1 MQDQKKPRRSQRISS
16 FKAEP
21 DAATTPVNQDYLPTP
36 LTERDS
42 TFTNHPS
49 HEKTAT
55 PPSKTTKPEPPEES
69 QTTPVESTQ
78 PLSQFVYPP
87 GAFADEEGVWG
98 YLIPLDHRVEN
109 GLTLRSRDSCEN
121 REDERKSKN
130 GGDGPEKTPEKGS
143 GGDGKKEAPPG
154 GYLVGRHPEC
164 GM

>member
-109 GLTLRSRDSCEN
+109 GLTLRAVTVVKTARTSASRKTAVMVRRRRRRRD
-121 REDERKSKN
+121 REGMGRKR
-130 GGDGPEKTPEKGS
+130 
-143 GGDGKKEAPPG
+143 PP
-154 GYLVGRHPEC
+154 LVAT
-164 GM
+164 

>member
-1 MQDQKKPRRSQRISS
+1 MSN
-16 FKAEP
+16 KAEP
-21 DAATTPVNQDYLPTP
+21 EAAATTTPVNQDYLPTP

-49 HEKTAT
+49 NEKTAT
-55 PPSKTTKPEPPEES
+55 PPSKTTDKPEPPEES

-87 GAFADEEGVWG
+87 RAFADEEGVWG

-121 REDERKSKN
+121 RKEKN
-130 GGDGPEKTPEKGS
+130 GDGAEDTPEKKGS
-143 GGDGKKEAPPG
+143 EKSSGKGKKEAPPG

-164 GM
+164 GK